1 MTGNIPIKPTYTYR
15 YGTTYYV
22 YYYMFPHRQQ
32 PCVLRITYY
41 GTERIYP
48 CCTTGNI
55 PSILRFVFI
64 FTCFLTGNI
73 PMYIFVLGSAPKLLY
88 NYTYGKP

>member
-15 YGTTYYV
+15 YGITYALMFFTTGNNLV
-22 YYYMFPHRQQ
+22 YY
-32 PCVLRITYY
+32 VLRITYY

-48 CCTTGNI
+48 CFTTGNI
-55 PSILRFVFI
+55 PSILRFIFI
-64 FTCFLTGNI
+64 FTCFMTGNI
-73 PMYIFVLGSAPKLLY
+73 PVYIFVLGSAPKLLY